1 MSDRRR
7 SMPRRQQGSDSM
19 IGDVRSYEMR
29 CGADA
34 ETDGDRGEGRDY
46 LFAPLFW
53 RSFKK
58 DGVWGRSVRASFNG
72 TGLSCDPYACGDA
85 WVNGACS
92 SLSDFRPMTYE
103 SLHSKF
109 CGGSLCFVRAR
120 KRGNAMRA
128 LVLGGGL
135 LAVMAPA
142 ADNCI
147 LHFQPGKGAAARKC
161 ASPLIGLLGPVDAQK
176 SPMEEPKLPNVL

>member
-1 MSDRRR
+1 MLRTWLTK
-7 SMPRRQQGSDSM
+7 
-19 IGDVRSYEMR
+19 V
-29 CGADA
+29 
-34 ETDGDRGEGRDY
+34 
-46 LFAPLFW
+46 
-53 RSFKK
+53 KK

-135 LAVMAPA
+135 LAVMCVCLLKAV
-142 ADNCI
+142 
-147 LHFQPGKGAAARKC
+147 
-161 ASPLIGLLGPVDAQK
+161 LIYIYIHRQWTSLRF
-176 SPMEEPKLPNVL
+176 PKLLCCQ